1 MLAGVSVL
9 FSGCVSMKSVP
20 VPAPGQ
26 PQSFTVKVADKVEV
40 KTAMG
45 EKLAFQVTA
54 IEPEALVGKDVRV
67 RYRDIVSLQVERVDK
82 GRTTIA
88 VVGTIVVVVGL
99 LWVAAANAYSGGYLG
114 L

>member
-20 VPAPGQ
+20 VPAAGQ
-26 PQSFTVKVADKVEV
+26 PQSLTVKVADKVEV
-40 KTAMG
+40 KTMLG
-45 EKLAFQVTA
+45 ETLAFQVTA
-54 IEPEALVGKDVRV
+54 IDSEALVGKDVRV
-67 RYRDIVSLQVERVDK
+67 RYRDIISLQVERVDK